1 MVDEAQTSVAELPVA
16 VGVGRRVAAGPAG
29 PGLGALP
36 RPSAAPW
43 PPVLGPVTWPPA
55 WPAAAALAVVNHG
68 LLCRAPALRPVR
80 AIRRVYRDLL
90 KPAFAGIGARE
101 VVVISLAAGIGE
113 ELLFRGVLQPEIG
126 LIPASLVF
134 GVLHTGGRG
143 TFAFGCWVALMGA
156 ALGWLA
162 AATGG
167 LLAPIVAHAL
177 YDAVGARLYPT
188 RTRVCGRQ
196 GGRRGVGRRTGRP
209 GGRAVAPVRSSGQ
222 AWLGRQP

>member
-1 MVDEAQTSVAELPVA
+1 VDEAQRPSPVSLLRLALAGELVLVLLALAWARYRGLPLN
-16 VGVGRRVAAGPAG
+16 AAGGPWLRDAAAG
-29 PGLGALP
+29 VA
-36 RPSAAPW
+36 
-43 PPVLGPVTWPPA
+43 
-55 WPAAAALAVVNHG
+55 AAAALAIVNHW
-68 LLCRAPALRPVR
+68 LLCGAPAAGPVR
-80 AIRRVYRDLL
+80 AVRRVYRDLL

-134 GVLHTGGRG
+134 GALHMGGRG
-143 TFAFGCWVALMGA
+143 TLAFGGWVALMGA

-177 YDAVGARLYPT
+177 YDAAALAYI
-188 RTRVCGRQ
+188 
-196 GGRRGVGRRTGRP
+196 RRGRECA
-209 GGRAVAPVRSSGQ
+209 AVAGRDGGPGQ
-222 AWLGRQP
+222 EVAS

>member
-1 MVDEAQTSVAELPVA
+1 MVDEARARSPNSLLRLALAGELLLVLLALGWARYRALPLNVA
-16 VGVGRRVAAGPAG
+16 VG
-29 PGLGALP
+29 
-36 RPSAAPW
+36 PW
-43 PPVLGPVTWPPA
+43 PRDLVAGVA
-55 WPAAAALAVVNHG
+55 AAAALAVVNHG
-68 LLCRAPALRPVR
+68 LLCHAPALRPVR

-134 GVLHTGGRG
+134 GMLHTGGRG

-177 YDAVGARLYPT
+177 YDAVALAYIRS
-188 RTRVCGRQ
+188 GRECA
-196 GGRRGVGRRTGRP
+196 
-209 GGRAVAPVRSSGQ
+209 AVA
-222 AWLGRQP
+222 GRDGGPRDRGAVP